1 MSNPSSVL
9 YQMGEAVAAKVSL
22 GKQQILSANNVW
34 TGSSNTF
41 NNNVS
46 IGGNVN
52 IGGST
57 ALDTL
62 STLRAA
68 TIGGNLTVSGDLTVN
83 GTTTTLSTST
93 LDVKDNFIRL
103 SEGANAGAF
112 TKDQGFYF
120 ERASGSDAG
129 AFIFDESEDSFVVG
143 TLAGTFTP
151 SSVQIGDATNNVVLE
166 FASGNAFTSLIID
179 PYTSGPGQNDFDKI
193 STPILYFYSDSA
205 TLADIVTAAA
215 SDADITATLTGND
228 TTSVPIGTLSISA
241 ETTSGAS
248 DSTDDTVNATPAPL
262 TVGSLK
268 LGSQEL
274 GDLADFSAGLA

>member
-1 MSNPSSVL
+1 MSDPSTVL
-9 YQMGEAVAAKVSL
+9 YQMGEAVSAKVSL
-22 GKQQILSANNVW
+22 GKQQLLSGNNVW
-34 TGSSNTF
+34 TGSSNNF
-41 NNNVS
+41 QNNVS
-46 IGGNVN
+46 IGGNVSV
-52 IGGST
+52 GGST

-68 TIGGNLTVSGDLTVN
+68 IIGGDLTVSGDLTVN

-143 TLAGTFTP
+143 TLGGVFTP

-179 PYTSGPGQNDFDKI
+179 TYTGGPGQNDFDKV
-193 STPILYFYSDSA
+193 STPDLYFYSSSA
-205 TLADIVTAAA
+205 TLADIVTAAG

-228 TTSVPIGTLSISA
+228 ATSVSNGTLSISA
-241 ETTSGAS
+241 ETTSVS
-248 DSTDDTVNATPAPL
+248 NSTDDTVNATPAPL